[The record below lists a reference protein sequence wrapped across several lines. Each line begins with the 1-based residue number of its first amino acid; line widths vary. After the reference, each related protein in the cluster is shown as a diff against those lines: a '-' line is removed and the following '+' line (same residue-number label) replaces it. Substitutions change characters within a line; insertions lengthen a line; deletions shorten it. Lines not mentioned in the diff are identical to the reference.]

1 MTFDQVGTLYNQIT
15 NELVGGV
22 THANQQTLIRQV
34 STVQNQIQ
42 GLIDNGS
49 FNSFADPVNGNVT
62 VVHAQ
67 NIADQMNFLKAQISN
82 FGTNS
87 FTPKFIND
95 VVRDVQDI
103 VAGDQNLTNLAQQNN
118 HAGFQ
123 QVSNLLTPPT
133 PFPDSGA
140 QTNTLLQFI
149 SDSNS
154 LASRAQALAGSN
166 SNSAAVQT
174 LINDIH
180 TFSTNADAYSTA
192 QGGLF
197 SARFNNEF
205 TLNGVQGTASNE
217 LIAGL
222 QTGNASLVNGA
233 ASVLT
238 ANAMDVRSN
247 MLVTG
252 QTFAPAANGG
262 IPATINDVN
271 TAGIVFN
278 DAATKLIGGVY
289 SGNQAS
295 IVNDLN
301 AVQTGLKNAIT
312 SQAITGNALQDV
324 NHVNTLVA
332 QESALVSGINTA
344 NPTQVSRV
352 NAQINH
358 DQTQIL
364 NIINN
369 DPTLAGLAAG
379 NNGGTA
385 GFAALPPTHAIHNAA
400 AMANAAPAAN
410 APAPAIAATPA
421 ANAPAA
427 ASAATPV
434 ANAPAAAN
442 PAPAVGDN
450 LAAMVDAA
458 MANLTS
464 PPAAMAAAAAGANI
478 PAAANPA
485 PAALSPPPAAADH
498 AAIDTAHHSFLDNH
512 HISTAHDQLHHLWG

>member
-1 MTFDQVGTLYNQIT
+1 MTFDQIGTLYNQIT
-15 NELVGGV
+15 NDLVGGV
-22 THANQQTLIRQV
+22 THANQKTLIRQV
-34 STVQNQIQ
+34 STIQNQIQ
-42 GLIDNGS
+42 GLINNGS
-49 FNSFADPVNGNVT
+49 FNNFADPVNGNVT
-62 VVHAQ
+62 LVHAQ
-67 NIADQMNFLKAQISN
+67 NIADQMNFLKTQISN

-103 VAGDQNLTNLAQQNN
+103 VAADQNLTNLAQQNN

-166 SNSAAVQT
+166 PNSAAVQT

-205 TLNGVQGTASNE
+205 TLNGVQGTASKE

-222 QTGNASLVNGA
+222 QTGNASLANGA

-238 ANAMDVRSN
+238 ANAMDVRGN

-252 QTFAPAANGG
+252 QTFTAAANGG

-271 TAGIVFN
+271 TAGAVFN
-278 DAATKLIGGVY
+278 DATTKLIGGVY

-301 AVQTGLKNAIT
+301 AVQTGLKNAVAN
-312 SQAITGNALQDV
+312 QAITGNALQDV
-324 NHVNTLVA
+324 NHVNTILA
-332 QESALVSGINTA
+332 QESALVGGINTA
-344 NPTQVSRV
+344 NPTHVSRV

-364 NIINN
+364 NIIIMIQHLR
-369 DPTLAGLAAG
+369 DLQQEIMEEQRD
-379 NNGGTA
+379 
-385 GFAALPPTHAIHNAA
+385 FAAFPPTHAIHNAA
-400 AMANAAPAAN
+400 AMANAAPA
-410 APAPAIAATPA
+410 P
-421 ANAPAA
+421 NAPAA
-427 ASAATPV
+427 ANAATPV

-442 PAPAVGDN
+442 PAPAAGDHP
-450 LAAMVDAA
+450 AAMVDAA
-458 MANLTS
+458 MANLAS
-464 PPAAMAAAAAGANI
+464 PPAAMAAAAA
-478 PAAANPA
+478 
-485 PAALSPPPAAADH
+485 AAAD
-498 AAIDTAHHSFLDNH
+498 TRQQR
-512 HISTAHDQLHHLWG
+512 TQLLPLSLHLLRLLIMRR